1 MKTVIIKEEWRPIKG
16 YESYYEVSNFGQIR
30 SINRTILTK
39 SCCGYEFYIRKKGI
53 ILKPANHPC
62 GYLVVALCKNG
73 KSKNFLIHRLVAE
86 AFIPNPNNKETVNHK
101 NEIKTDNRVENL
113 EWATL
118 NENLHYGT
126 GIVRGHAN
134 RDRQWHR
141 IHHGGLNPYAKPVKQ
156 STLQGDIIKEWA
168 CIADAVRELKI
179 SYSSICAAAKGK
191 RKFAGGF
198 KWQYINQ

>member
-1 MKTVIIKEEWRPIKG
+1 MEMWKDIQEYEEKYQISNIGRIKNKINNRLLRPRVGTYGYYKVNLYKNKKVKTIE
-16 YESYYEVSNFGQIR
+16 
-30 SINRTILTK
+30 
-39 SCCGYEFYIRKKGI
+39 
-53 ILKPANHPC
+53 
-62 GYLVVALCKNG
+62 
-73 KSKNFLIHRLVAE
+73 IHRLVAE

-191 RKFAGGF
+191 RKSAGGF